1 MVKQAQQGVTMLIVL
16 ILLSVMLLG
25 GLALTRLTE
34 IGVLASGNASYH
46 EAAMQASEVGIN
58 TAYAA
63 VKAVTNE
70 DTAISGWYWPTSQTK
85 DGNGLPSP
93 DWSAAPKVTV
103 GQMTVQYVAE
113 RACTATPVTNATL
126 QCLIRQNPQPPM
138 GHTQGEEQLDPLNSR
153 QFRITVRVSGP
164 KGSTTWVQSL
174 VTKG

>member
-1 MVKQAQQGVTMLIVL
+1 MKRAQQGVTMLIVL
-16 ILLSVMLLG
+16 VLLSVMLLG

-58 TAYAA
+58 SAYAA
-63 VKAVTNE
+63 VKAITNE
-70 DTAISGWYWPTSQTK
+70 NNAISGWYWPTAQAK

-93 DWSAAPKVTV
+93 DWSAAPKVPV

-113 RACTATPVTNATL
+113 RACNTTPVTNASL
-126 QCLIRQNPQPPM
+126 QCLIKQNPQPPM
-138 GHTQGEEQLDPLNSR
+138 GRTQGEEQLDPVNSR
-153 QFRITVRVSGP
+153 QFRLTVRVSGP
-164 KGSTTWVQSL
+164 RGSTTWVQSL